1 MSYKKTNEL
10 YKKLQEGFI
19 KVEGLLR
26 GSEKVKRTLSIPNF
40 VDDLLLTVLGRL
52 MMLGKKVNY
61 SDLISV
67 LAYYGLKEI
76 SGNMFEEV
84 QDEATLASLFR
95 KFGESLGKSF
105 ETAR

>member
-10 YKKLQEGFI
+10 YKHLREGFI
-19 KVEGLLR
+19 KTEGLFKD
-26 GSEKVKRTLSIPNF
+26 SKKVKRTLSIPNF
-40 VDDLLLTVLGRL
+40 VDDLMLTVLGRL
-52 MMLGKKVNY
+52 MMLGKRINY
-61 SDLISV
+61 SDLVSV

-76 SGNMFEEV
+76 SGNVFEEV